1 MTPPPPV
8 VPVVVGVVPA
18 QAKSRS
24 PHIHAPNERKCFIEA
39 YYAKSL
45 TLCVRVMA
53 TFMNNRREEGEE
65 KSVMLDKSQRLK
77 QAA

>member
-1 MTPPPPV
+1 
-8 VPVVVGVVPA
+8 
-18 QAKSRS
+18 
-24 PHIHAPNERKCFIEA
+24 
-39 YYAKSL
+39 
-45 TLCVRVMA
+45 MA